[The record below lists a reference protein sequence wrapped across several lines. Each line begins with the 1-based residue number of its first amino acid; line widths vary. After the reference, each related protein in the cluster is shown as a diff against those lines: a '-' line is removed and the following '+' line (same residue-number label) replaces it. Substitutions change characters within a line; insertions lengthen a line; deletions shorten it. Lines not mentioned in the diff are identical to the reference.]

1 MFFRKTMRFEFAS
14 AARIIFGAG
23 SLSGIGPLVHAFGKR
38 GLIVHGNNAAR
49 ARGLLEVLSSEG
61 VEYRCFSVPGEPTT
75 ELVDEG
81 LEHGREFEMEFVVGF
96 GGGSVL
102 DAAKAIAVL
111 STNSGAVLD
120 FLEVIGKGKPLA
132 RPALPCI
139 AVPTTAGTGAEVTR
153 NAVLASP
160 EHHLK
165 ASLRSAFLMPRIA
178 LVDPELTYELPK
190 SVTAFTGLDALTQL
204 IEPFVS
210 SRANPMTDAVCREG
224 LRRVASSLQRV
235 FEHGDDTGGR
245 SDMAMGSLFGGLAL
259 ANSALGVVHGFAGPV
274 GGQFPIPHGAICA
287 ALLPHVME
295 INVRALTERAPD
307 NPALPRY
314 EEIAR
319 IVTGVDGATAFD
331 GIAWVAK
338 LCSALQIRGLRTY
351 GVTENDIPALVEKA
365 AQASSTKGN
374 PIALTTAEMTEALS
388 RAL

>member
-1 MFFRKTMRFEFAS
+1 
-14 AARIIFGAG
+14 
-23 SLSGIGPLVHAFGKR
+23 V
-38 GLIVHGNNAAR
+38 
-49 ARGLLEVLSSEG
+49 
-61 VEYRCFSVPGEPTT
+61 
-75 ELVDEG
+75 
-81 LEHGREFEMEFVVGF
+81 
-96 GGGSVL
+96 
-102 DAAKAIAVL
+102 
-111 STNSGAVLD
+111 
-120 FLEVIGKGKPLA
+120 
-132 RPALPCI
+132 
-139 AVPTTAGTGAEVTR
+139 
-153 NAVLASP
+153 
-160 EHHLK
+160 
-165 ASLRSAFLMPRIA
+165 SLRSAFLVPRIA

-190 SVTAFTGLDALTQL
+190 PVTAFTGLDALTQL

-210 SRANPMTDAVCREG
+210 GRANPMTDAVCREG

-235 FEHGDDTGGR
+235 FEQGDDTGGR